1 VQRRAS
7 SIIYVV
13 ERHTFYPDE
22 VKEWGRLVALRRDV
36 QYVGSID
43 ISEVYIGSHLI
54 TYQSD
59 QLIIAVICG
68 EVQCSELLV
77 RYLIRPD
84 LQRFSHGFFIFV

>member
-1 VQRRAS
+1 MQRRAS

-13 ERHTFYPDE
+13 ERHTLYPYE
-22 VKEWGRLVALRRDV
+22 VKEWGRLIALRRDV

-43 ISEVYIGSHLI
+43 ISEVNISAHLI

-77 RYLIRPD
+77 RCLICPN
-84 LQRFSHGFFIFV
+84 L